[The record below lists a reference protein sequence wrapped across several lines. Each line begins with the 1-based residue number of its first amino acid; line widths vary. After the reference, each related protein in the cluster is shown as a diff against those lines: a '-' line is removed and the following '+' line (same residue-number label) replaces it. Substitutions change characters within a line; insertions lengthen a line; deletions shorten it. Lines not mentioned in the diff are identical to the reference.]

1 MHVYNHKDLKQT
13 HKDVY
18 VHNKKTRTLNDHAYK
33 PVLQYV
39 HTLMRRQ
46 RHMDRHKTHTNTRT
60 QAEAPAQAHTQ
71 ALPRPKPAPT
81 PQ

>member
-46 RHMDRHKTHTNTRT
+46 RHMDRHKR
-60 QAEAPAQAHTQ
+60 
-71 ALPRPKPAPT
+71 
-81 PQ
+81 